1 MQTPRRKGRHGP
13 SSVLNVAPQQLKPQQ
28 TVAFYRLM
36 SIVGKSCS
44 GERTLGARGV
54 HTLVLVDWP
63 PWGKTAGTC
72 SSLSSHG

>member
-1 MQTPRRKGRHGP
+1 MQTPHRKGRNGP
-13 SSVLNVAPQQLKPQQ
+13 SSVLNAAPQRLKDQQ
-28 TVAFYRLM
+28 TVAFYHLM

-44 GERTLGARGV
+44 GERSLGTRGV
-54 HTLVLVDWP
+54 HILVLVNWP